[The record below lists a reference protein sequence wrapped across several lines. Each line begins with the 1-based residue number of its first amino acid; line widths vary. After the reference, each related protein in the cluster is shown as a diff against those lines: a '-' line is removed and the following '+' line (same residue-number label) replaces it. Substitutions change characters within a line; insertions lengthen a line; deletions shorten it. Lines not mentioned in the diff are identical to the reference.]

1 MDLLGI
7 DVNGLVL
14 SWQAEVQGENAP
26 RALLASVDAQKT
38 VIAGEISFAV
48 MPVRCFAAK
57 DQTGIACH
65 SDCGALGT

>member
-38 VIAGEISFAV
+38 VIAGEISLAV
-48 MPVRCFAAK
+48 MPVRSFAAK